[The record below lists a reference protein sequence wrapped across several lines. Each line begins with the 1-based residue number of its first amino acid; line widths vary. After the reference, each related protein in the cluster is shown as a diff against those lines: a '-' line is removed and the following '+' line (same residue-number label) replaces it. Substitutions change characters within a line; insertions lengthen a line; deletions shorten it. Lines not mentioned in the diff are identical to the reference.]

1 MASLRTPDPDSG
13 SGWLSD
19 EELASVRRR
28 MPIAYVEAVPVRTD
42 GLGVVT
48 EVGVLLRVS
57 PSGSIARTLVSG
69 RVMYGESIRTA
80 LFRHLEKDLGP
91 MAFPQLPPSPNPFT
105 VAEYFPLPGA
115 SVFTDERQHAISL
128 AYVVPVTG
136 TCEPRQDALEL
147 TWMSP
152 MEAASDAVADEMEGG
167 RGALLR
173 AGLASVGA
181 LH

>member
-1 MASLRTPDPDSG
+1 
-13 SGWLSD
+13 
-19 EELASVRRR
+19 V
-28 MPIAYVEAVPVRTD
+28 Y
-42 GLGVVT
+42 
-48 EVGVLLRVS
+48 
-57 PSGSIARTLVSG
+57 
-69 RVMYGESIRTA
+69 
-80 LFRHLEKDLGP
+80 
-91 MAFPQLPPSPNPFT
+91 
-105 VAEYFPLPGA
+105 
-115 SVFTDERQHAISL
+115 TDERQHAISL